1 MQKKLKEATGNQ
13 SKQQRHM
20 CRCSQASSTRTYFI
34 LKNIFLHMNHDKSRS
49 TDIATYSLT
58 SEKQMK
64 SHTFDIKRNLFLCPH
79 QKIFHSPDSI
89 GFPEIL
95 MYMWTAQQT
104 QMETHSFFF
113 RLLMMVVFKITRA
126 MKRRLT
132 LNPQYFRR
140 RTETQETAIK
150 IKQGGKSYKPKLA
163 CVMIML
169 KANTRL

>member
-1 MQKKLKEATGNQ
+1 MFTGFVHTYIFHFE
-13 SKQQRHM
+13 KYL
-20 CRCSQASSTRTYFI
+20 SS
-34 LKNIFLHMNHDKSRS
+34 H
-49 TDIATYSLT
+49 
-58 SEKQMK
+58 EQMK

-104 QMETHSFFF
+104 QMETYSFFF

-126 MKRRLT
+126 MKRRLK

-140 RTETQETAIK
+140 RTETQHK
-150 IKQGGKSYKPKLA
+150 IKRGEKLQTKTSMCYDHDKSQRKTLIFRYQK
-163 CVMIML
+163 
-169 KANTRL
+169 TY